1 MNLSDIIRNRILK
14 FLRLEKLSENP
25 YAERLTFI
33 SDNEQIIKQEIQEY
47 KTWYIGISDEL
58 LNYYTNE
65 QMYGNNREPIYNRN
79 RKNYF
84 WGISSEEADIK
95 RVHSGIPNAIITT
108 LVNAIGNMTIKSPKK
123 ELQEKIDYI
132 LKKTDLQHIINQQ
145 QEPLT
150 MVEGWGAFKVNFN
163 TKIAKHPLIEYY
175 EADNVKFVYKSGILI
190 GIIYKDYYKYD
201 NKDYCLLET
210 RRIADGNSIVEYQL
224 FEYNGKNEAIEVE
237 LSTIP
242 ELADLKD
249 MKIPNLNRILGVP
262 SVFFFNPLNK
272 NYGRS
277 LFAGKVDLFDDLDQI
292 LSQDSQTVRVST
304 PVEYYPTDL
313 LERQSD
319 GLPKMPKAF
328 NRQYV
333 KIDALPNGDGETN
346 GAIQTTQP
354 NLNFEQYSANAKSK
368 LDFILTGILS
378 PATMGIDIAKKDNA
392 DAQRE
397 KEKVTIMTRN
407 NIIDRQVKI
416 LNELMELLL
425 MVQEYIDT
433 GDITIQEYDLS
444 IKYDE
449 FANPSF
455 ENELQVLGS
464 AWSDGQLSTKKYVD
478 LLWKDNLS
486 EEEKAIEI
494 EELEKTRNQD
504 NLKLGDF
511 EDENPIRFDLQEE
524 EETDIQS
531 QEH

>member
-1 MNLSDIIRNRILK
+1 MNLIDIIRNRILK
-14 FLRLEKLSENP
+14 FLRIEKLSENP
-25 YAERLTFI
+25 YDERLTFI
-33 SDNEQIIKQEIQEY
+33 SDSEQIIQQEIQEY
-47 KTWYIGISDEL
+47 KTWYIGSGDEL

-108 LVNAIGNMTIKSPKK
+108 LVNAIGSFTIKNED
-123 ELQEKIDYI
+123 ELLQTKIDTI
-132 LKKTDLQHIINQQ
+132 LEKTDLKHIINQQ

-163 TKIAKHPLIEYY
+163 LKLAKHPLIEYY
-175 EADNVKFVYKSGILI
+175 EAENVKFCYSSGILI
-190 GIIYKDYYKYD
+190 GIIYKDYYKYE

-210 RRIADGNSIVEYQL
+210 RRISDGNSIIEYQL
-224 FEYNGKNEAIEVE
+224 FAYNGKNEANEVP

-242 ELADLKD
+242 ELADLKN
-249 MKIPNLNRILGVP
+249 MVIPKLNKVLGVP
-262 SVFFFNPLNK
+262 SVFFYNPLNK

-277 LFAGKVDLFDDLDQI
+277 LFAGKIDLFDDLDQI

-304 PVEYYPTDL
+304 PVEYYPVDL

-319 GLPKMPKAF
+319 GLPKMPKCF

-333 KIDALPNGDGETN
+333 KIDTLPNGDGEHT
-346 GAIQTTQP
+346 GAITTTQP
-354 NLNFEQYSANAKSK
+354 ILNFEQYSQNAKSK
-368 LDFILTGILS
+368 LDFILTGLLS

-407 NIIDRQVKI
+407 NIIDRQTKI
-416 LNELMELLL
+416 IKELVTLCL
-425 MVQEYIDT
+425 MIQEYIDT
-433 GDITIQEYDLS
+433 GDITIDNYDFS
-444 IKYDE
+444 IKFDE

-455 ENELQVLGS
+455 ENELSVLGN
-464 AWSDGQLSTKKYVD
+464 AWSDGQISTRKYVE
-478 LLWKDNLS
+478 LLWGDKLS
-486 EEEKAIEI
+486 EEEREIEI
-494 EELEKTRNQD
+494 QELEKSRNSD

-511 EDENPIRFDLQEE
+511 DNDKPIGMDLQEE
-524 EETDIQS
+524 EETDFNA
-531 QEH
+531 